1 MAKHGYLH
9 LARTLHVYLTM
20 FSSVAL
26 SLFAFTGFV
35 MNHEAWFG
43 LGKGRDAPALQKQAA
58 AGSVETRV
66 EGAGAPAPR
75 EGAMAAKRDVDD
87 RASARAPANRGL
99 LSKLIT
105 LHKGKPASLPLT
117 LLIDTS
123 AIVLML
129 GSITGVIMLVAI
141 TPRRRLGL
149 TLMGAG
155 TLGAV
160 LVFLFF
166 VP

>member
-20 FSSVAL
+20 FSSVVL
-26 SLFAFTGFV
+26 FLFAFTGFV
-35 MNHEAWFG
+35 LNHAAWFG
-43 LGKGRDAPALQKQAA
+43 LGKGHGAPAPQAQAA
-58 AGSVETRV
+58 AGSVETRL
-66 EGAGAPAPR
+66 EKAGGPPPR
-75 EGAMAAKRDVDD
+75 EGAMVARPGADD
-87 RASARAPANRGL
+87 RASGRAPANRGL
-99 LSKLIT
+99 LSKLTT

-117 LLIDTS
+117 LLIDTT

-129 GSITGVIMLVAI
+129 GSITGVILLVAI
-141 TPRRRLGL
+141 APRRRLGL

-155 TLGAV
+155 TLGALMV
-160 LVFLFF
+160 LLFF